1 MFLSD
6 LSIKQPVL
14 ATMLA
19 VSLVTLGIYSYN
31 QLAIDQFPDVEIPV
45 LTVQTEYTGAS
56 PETVEREVT
65 KRIEEALNTISGV
78 RHIESVTTEGYSSV
92 AVEFHLGVKIAN
104 AQQDAQSKINAIRAD
119 FPKDIKEPVIQRID
133 FNAQAIVSVA
143 VESTSA
149 DIKALSSIA
158 EKVIKKRVE
167 TVSGVGQ
174 VTLVGLARREIQVL
188 LDRDKVKSYGL
199 TYAQVAGALQRENLD
214 MPAGKL
220 EQGQREPLVR
230 VAGKFR
236 LLESFDHVVVA
247 YRNGSPIYLPMLGR
261 VVDGVEERRSASLI
275 NGKPGLSLDIVKQS
289 GANTVEVADAIDKA
303 VTEINTEL
311 PPHIR
316 LRKVVDRSTFIRESV
331 EDVQVT
337 LVLGGLLTV
346 LIVFL
351 FLNSWRSTVITGLA
365 LPVSVISTFIIMRA
379 LGFTLNI
386 LTLMG
391 LSLAIGLLIDDAIV
405 VRENIVRHMQAGADH
420 FTAAREATSE
430 IGLAVM
436 ATTFTIIAV
445 FVPVAFM
452 GGIIGRFFFQFG
464 ITVGFAV
471 VISLY
476 VSFTID
482 PMLSSRWYDPAAD
495 PRVPRSWLGRTLN
508 RFNHQVDRVQNALAA
523 ILGWSLA
530 HRWAVVVVAT
540 FAIFSSFWI
549 FGKLGT
555 EFMPSAD
562 PGQFQVSYKATPGIS
577 LERSEEIARQI
588 ESEIRGNPAVAYT
601 YTTIGGSA
609 GKAINEGNIFIRLTP
624 RSTRKH
630 YKAIG
635 VEVRQAIARFR
646 SVRTSIE
653 EADNIGADV
662 KPIQISV
669 RGSDLMRLVPLS
681 EKLMAEAKQV
691 PGAADVD
698 TSEEPPQPEVRV
710 AVNRDAAGD
719 LGLDLGTVASTIR
732 GLVAGE
738 VVSQFEDPDGDS
750 YDVRLRVQRGDRTR
764 AGDLLGLDLPAQGGR
779 ALVPA
784 SQVASL
790 DTGTAPSKIRRR
802 DLLREVRLSASTV
815 NRSLGEVVN
824 DIKSR
829 SAAIGIPP
837 GFRIDYTGDTEIMM
851 ESFGYAMQSLLL
863 AVVLIYA
870 VLASEFRSFLQP
882 FALMLSLPLS
892 LLGVAGMLYVVHDTL
907 NMMSMIGI
915 ILLMGLVTKNAIL
928 VVDFANTQRREGV
941 PRADALI
948 RAARIRLR
956 PILMTTLAMIFG
968 MLPLAFEI
976 GAGSEFRAPMAR
988 AVIGGLITS
997 TLLTLI
1003 VVPVVYTYLD
1013 DAASRFARWWNHGNL
1028 APTAPNTASD
1038 SIVPRRVPS

>member
-45 LTVQTEYTGAS
+45 LTVQTQYSGAS
-56 PETVEREVT
+56 PETVEREVS

-78 RHIESVTTEGYSSV
+78 RHIESITTEGFSTV
-92 AVEFHLGVKIAN
+92 VVEFHLGVKIAN
-104 AQQDAQSKINAIRAD
+104 AQQDAQAKINAIRAD

-133 FNAQAIVSVA
+133 FNAMPIVSVA
-143 VESTSA
+143 VESATA
-149 DIKALSSIA
+149 DIKVLSSIA
-158 EKVIKKRVE
+158 EKVIKKRIE

-174 VTLVGLARREIQVL
+174 VTLVGLARREIQVF

-199 TYAQVAGALQRENLD
+199 TFAQVAGALQRENLD

-236 LLESFDHVVVA
+236 SLDSFDRVVVA
-247 YRNGSPIYLPMLGR
+247 FRNGSPIYLPMVAR
-261 VVDGVEERRSASLI
+261 VVDGIEDRRSASLI
-275 NGKPGLSLDIVKQS
+275 NGRPGLSLDVVKQS
-289 GANTVEVADAIDKA
+289 GSNTVEVADAIDKA
-303 VTEINTEL
+303 VAAINAEL

-331 EDVQVT
+331 DDVQVT
-337 LVLGGLLTV
+337 LLLGGFLTV
-346 LIVFL
+346 FIVFL

-365 LPVSVISTFIIMRA
+365 LPVSVISTFIIMKA

-471 VISLY
+471 LVSLY

-495 PRVPRSWLGRTLN
+495 PRVPRSWFGHALGKLN
-508 RFNHQVDRVQNALAA
+508 EQVDKLQNILAGT
-523 ILGWSLA
+523 LGWSLS
-530 HRWAVVVVAT
+530 HRWAVTLLAIIAVV
-540 FAIFSSFWI
+540 SSFWI
-549 FGKLGT
+549 FGKLGS
-555 EFMPSAD
+555 EFMPNAD
-562 PGQFQVSYKATPGIS
+562 PGQFQVAYKATPGIS
-577 LERSEEIARQI
+577 LDRSIEIARQI
-588 ESEIRGNPAVAYT
+588 ESEIRRNPAVSYT
-601 YTTIGGSA
+601 YATIGGTA
-609 GKAINEGNIFIRLTP
+609 GKAINEGNIFIRLNP
-624 RSTRKH
+624 RRTRAH
-630 YKAIG
+630 YKFVSA
-635 VEVRQAIARFR
+635 EVRQAIARFR
-646 SVRTSIE
+646 TIRTSIE
-653 EADNIGADV
+653 EADSGGGDV

-669 RGSDLMRLVPLS
+669 RGSDLARLVPFS
-681 EKLMAEAKQV
+681 ESLMAVAKQV

-698 TSEEPPQPEVRV
+698 TSEEPPQAEVRV
-710 AVNRDAAGD
+710 AVDRDAAGD

-750 YDVRLRVQRGDRTR
+750 YDVRLRVERGDRTR
-764 AGDLLGLDLPAQGGR
+764 AADLLDLDLPAQGGR

-790 DTGTAPSKIRRR
+790 DNGIAPSKIRRR
-802 DLLREVRLSASTV
+802 DLLREVRISASAV

-824 DIKSR
+824 DIKAR
-829 SAAIGIPP
+829 SAAIGIPA

-863 AVVLIYA
+863 AIVLIYA
-870 VLASEFRSFLQP
+870 VLASQFRSFLQP

-892 LLGVAGMLYVVHDTL
+892 LLGVAGMLYLVHDTL

-928 VVDFANTQRREGV
+928 VVDFANAQRREGL
-941 PRADALI
+941 PRRDALI

-1013 DAASRFARWWNHGNL
+1013 DVATRFAAWWAKPASS
-1028 APTAPNTASD
+1028 AP
-1038 SIVPRRVPS
+1038 VPHAHAK

>member
-14 ATMLA
+14 ASMLA

-31 QLAIDQFPDVEIPV
+31 QLAVDQFPDVEIPV
-45 LTVQTEYTGAS
+45 LTVQTEYPGAA
-56 PETVEREVT
+56 PETVEREVS

-78 RHIESVTTEGYSSV
+78 RHIESVTTEGFSSV
-92 AVEFHLGVKIAN
+92 AVEFHLGVKINN
-104 AQQDAQSKINAIRAD
+104 AQQDAQAKINAIRAD
-119 FPKDIKEPVIQRID
+119 FPKDIKEPILQRID
-133 FNAQAIVSVA
+133 FNAQPIVSIA
-143 VESTSA
+143 VESPSA
-149 DIKALSSIA
+149 DIKTLSSVA
-158 EKVIKKRVE
+158 EKIIKKRIE

-174 VTLVGLARREIQVL
+174 VTLVGLARREIQIF
-188 LDRDKVKSYGL
+188 LDRDKVKAYGL

-214 MPAGKL
+214 LPAGKL
-220 EQGQREPLVR
+220 EQGEREPLVR

-236 LLESFDHVVVA
+236 SLESFDRVVVA
-247 YRNGSPIYLPMLGR
+247 YRGGSPIYLPMLAR

-275 NGKPGLSLDIVKQS
+275 DGRPGLSLDVVKQS
-289 GANTVEVADAIDKA
+289 GANTVEVADAIHQA
-303 VTEINTEL
+303 ITQINAEL

-316 LRKVVDRSTFIRESV
+316 LRQVVDRSTFIRESV
-331 EDVQVT
+331 DDVQVT

-346 LIVFL
+346 FIVFL

-365 LPVSVISTFIIMRA
+365 LPVSVISTFIIMKT

-420 FTAAREATSE
+420 YAAAREATSE

-452 GGIIGRFFFQFG
+452 RGIIGRFFFQFG

-471 VISLY
+471 LVSLY
-476 VSFTID
+476 VSFTLD

-495 PRVPRSWLGRTLN
+495 PRVPRSWFGRTLGKLN
-508 RFNHQVDRVQNALAA
+508 DQVDRLQNVLAA
-523 ILGWSLA
+523 TLGWSLS
-530 HRWAVVVVAT
+530 HRWAVVLIATAAVV
-540 FAIFSSFWI
+540 SSFGI
-549 FGKLGT
+549 FAQLGS
-555 EFMPSAD
+555 EFMPGAD
-562 PGQFQVSYKATPGIS
+562 PGQFQVSYKAAPGIS
-577 LERSEEIARQI
+577 LDRSVEIARQI
-588 ESEIRGNPAVAYT
+588 ETEIRRNPAVAYT
-601 YTTIGGSA
+601 YATIGGTV
-609 GKAINEGNIFIRLTP
+609 GKPINEGNIFIRLNP
-624 RSTRKH
+624 RRTRSH
-630 YKAIG
+630 YKILTA
-635 VEVRQAIARFR
+635 EVRQAIARFR
-646 SVRTSIE
+646 AVRMSIE
-653 EADNIGADV
+653 EADAVGGDV

-669 RGSDLMRLVPLS
+669 RGTDFERLVPLS
-681 EKLMAEAKQV
+681 EKLMAEARQT

-698 TSEEPPQPEVRV
+698 TSEEAPQTEVRV
-710 AVNRDAAGD
+710 AVNRNAAAD
-719 LGLDLGTVASTIR
+719 LGLDVGTVASTLR

-750 YDVRLRVQRGDRTR
+750 YDVRLRVQRTDRTR
-764 AGDLLGLDLPAQGGR
+764 AADLLGLDLPAQGGR

-784 SQVASL
+784 SQVATL
-790 DTGTAPSKIRRR
+790 DTGAAPSKIRRR
-802 DLLREVRLSASTV
+802 DLMREIRLSAGTV

-824 DIKSR
+824 EIKAR
-829 SAAIGIPP
+829 SAAIPLPP

-863 AVVLIYA
+863 AIVLIYA
-870 VLASEFRSFLQP
+870 ILASQFRSFLQP

-892 LLGVAGMLYVVHDTL
+892 LLGVAGMLYLVHDTL
-907 NMMSMIGI
+907 NMMSMIGV

-928 VVDFANTQRREGV
+928 VVDFTNVQRREGHT
-941 PRADALI
+941 RRDALI
-948 RAARIRLR
+948 RAARVRLR

-988 AVIGGLITS
+988 AVVGGLITS

-1003 VVPVVYTYLD
+1003 AVPVVYTYLD
-1013 DAASRFARWWNHGNL
+1013 DAGEWLAGWWKKG
-1028 APTAPNTASD
+1028 TAPAPSITAE
-1038 SIVPRRVPS
+1038 PTK